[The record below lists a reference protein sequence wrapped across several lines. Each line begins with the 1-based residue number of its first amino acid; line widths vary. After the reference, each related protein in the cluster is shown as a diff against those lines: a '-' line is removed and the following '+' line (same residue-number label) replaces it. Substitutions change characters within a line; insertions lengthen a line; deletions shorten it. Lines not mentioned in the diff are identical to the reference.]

1 MSDKVV
7 LEVFLSH
14 DLLAEAFRVA
24 LILKL
29 HDAGFLSSLTCSS
42 VLNSWLGH
50 LDPYFCD
57 QQLRVLIYTS
67 NPVIYLKLFF
77 YFHFYSCPNFLS
89 YSFLFSTN
97 DMFWKFA

>member
-42 VLNSWLGH
+42 VLNS
-50 LDPYFCD
+50 
-57 QQLRVLIYTS
+57 
-67 NPVIYLKLFF
+67 
-77 YFHFYSCPNFLS
+77 
-89 YSFLFSTN
+89 
-97 DMFWKFA
+97 